1 MSKQAA
7 DRARSSRAVVDAI
20 RQHTDVIANA
30 QRVMLTPAATRLGIE
45 VPDLK
50 PLLLL
55 YADTLEHNAADFAR
69 KVAVH
74 LQELLDDADPRARRE
89 VAARAT
95 RDYLSPLRKTV
106 DGVFGDAGL
115 RTLGFWEPLPSTTE
129 VLRQYGQTVLDALLR
144 PGLTLKPVLAVAG
157 TQFDAAAH
165 AAALRPLIDELT
177 AALGEVSQE
186 EAQATTTL
194 IAKDGSMARND
205 GDFSGI
211 TGVTVQ
217 LARAAGLGEVADRIR
232 PAEGEP
238 GVLLRLDD
246 SDDPAPS
253 DSRTP
258 TNGGGTTPTVKP
270 KPIPPGMPGAE
281 PFDDEP

>member
-7 DRARSSRAVVDAI
+7 DRARSSRTVVDAI
-20 RQHTDVIANA
+20 RQHTDVIAEA
-30 QRVMLTPAATRLGIE
+30 QRVMLTPAATRLGMEI
-45 VPDLK
+45 PDLGS
-50 PLLLL
+50 LLLL
-55 YADTLEHNAADFAR
+55 YADTVEFNAADLAR
-69 KVAVH
+69 KVAAH
-74 LQELLDDADPRARRE
+74 LQELLDDADPRSRRD
-89 VAARAT
+89 VAERGT
-95 RDYLSPLRKTV
+95 RNYLGPLRKTV

-115 RTLGFWEPLPSTTE
+115 RTLGFWEPLPSTVE
-129 VLRQYGQTVLDALLR
+129 VLRQYGQTVLEALVR
-144 PGLTLKPVLAVAG
+144 PGLLLKPLFATAG

-186 EAQATTTL
+186 AAQLGTSL

-205 GDFSGI
+205 DDFSGI

-217 LARAAGLGEVADRIR
+217 LARTAGLREVANRIR

-238 GVLLRLDD
+238 GVLLAIGDT
-246 SDDPAPS
+246 DDPALTDTRP
-253 DSRTP
+253 P
-258 TNGGGTTPTVKP
+258 TNGGATPTDKP
-270 KPIPPGMPGAE
+270 KVPIAPGMPGAE